1 MHHHIIPMK
10 VYLGIY
16 FALLALTLATVG
28 VSYLPVDAF
37 AHLVGAIFIATIKTV
52 LIVLVFMHVKYND
65 HLIKAYAGVGFV
77 GLIVFLIF
85 MFGDYISKLNGL
97 SPSTSATPFDIF

>member
-1 MHHHIIPMK
+1 MHHHVIPMK

-16 FALLALTLATVG
+16 FALLVLTLATVG
-28 VSYLPVDAF
+28 VSYLPVNPF
-37 AHLVGAIFIATIKTV
+37 LHLVGAIAIATVKTV

-77 GLIVFLIF
+77 ALIIFLIF
-85 MFGDYISKLNGL
+85 LVGDYAFKLNGL
-97 SPSTSATPFDIF
+97 SPSTSATPFDMF